1 MFPECP
7 PLEFALRLSRES
19 IDVDAVIPQTT
30 LHAIGSVPQ
39 FVSGTALEAGEHL
52 AAHEFDAAKSIKG
65 QRLEKYVGD
74 VRSLK
79 ATK

>member
-39 FVSGTALEAGEHL
+39 FVSGTALEA
-52 AAHEFDAAKSIKG
+52 I
-65 QRLEKYVGD
+65 
-74 VRSLK
+74 LK
-79 ATK
+79 QQLVPE